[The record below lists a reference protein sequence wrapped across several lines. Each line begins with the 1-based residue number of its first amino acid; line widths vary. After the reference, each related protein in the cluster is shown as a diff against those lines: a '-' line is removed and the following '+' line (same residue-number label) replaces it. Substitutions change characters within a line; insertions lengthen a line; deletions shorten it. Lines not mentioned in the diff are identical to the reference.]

1 MHRIVA
7 GNITTPGNRRPKRKP
22 LSDKKADEAKG
33 PVSKPKKKTSPLPLK
48 EVYYECATGSTAE
61 VRQKSGATE
70 SSVQVNEASAIGI
83 VMAKKAS
90 LKDLCLEDKQRIA
103 NLVKELAR

>member
-1 MHRIVA
+1 MHRIIA

-22 LSDKKADEAKG
+22 LSDKKADEAKR
-33 PVSKPKKKTSPLPLK
+33 PVSKPKKTSPLPLK